1 MENRETRTRM
11 SKEDRREQI
20 IESAMK
26 VFIDKGYNGTT
37 TAEVAKVANIS
48 EVTLFR
54 YFDSKRELFLA
65 VIEPILMDTL
75 KESIIAT
82 RDLEPVERL
91 RFILT
96 ERINLISKNHMVVR
110 LILME
115 SQVNPELGDLNYIE
129 KISKLLKDS
138 INQMGFTIKNED
150 ITFRLLM
157 GSILSYLYFP
167 EINSENINLF
177 VDSILKYIIDNKN

>member
-1 MENRETRTRM
+1 MKNRETRIRM
-11 SKEDRREQI
+11 SKEERRKQI

-26 VFIDKGYNGTT
+26 VFVDKGYNGTT
-37 TAEVAKVANIS
+37 TAEVAKAADIS

-54 YFDSKRELFLA
+54 YFDSKNELFLA

-75 KESIIAT
+75 KESIVAT
-82 RDLEPVERL
+82 KDMEPLERL

-96 ERINLISKNHMVVR
+96 ERIKLISNNHKVVR

-115 SQVNPELGDLNYIE
+115 SQINPEIGELNYIE
-129 KISKLLKDS
+129 SISKLLKGFIRD
-138 INQMGFTIKNED
+138 MGFTMKNED

-167 EINSENINLF
+167 ENSRENIDLF
-177 VDSILKYIIDNKN
+177 VEGILKYIIDNKN

>member
-96 ERINLISKNHMVVR
+96 ERINLISENHMVVR

-138 INQMGFTIKNED
+138 INQMGFTIKNDD